1 MSAGD
6 VGGESDMRKYKSLIV
21 AVAGVAVVSVAA
33 YAHAF
38 GGHGGGWHHH
48 GGGSAMAV
56 CLAAAPESVKSSLH
70 TTFKDSTIHTDM
82 AAVKTAKQTLTQQ
95 ILAKTAD
102 LSSYETAV
110 SNAELKVLQDKD
122 AIAAGVCNQLTTAQL
137 QAANTLYTNLQNNR
151 ATVKG
156 YFQAAH
162 AAGE

>member
-1 MSAGD
+1 
-6 VGGESDMRKYKSLIV
+6 MRKYKSLIV
-21 AVAGVAVVSVAA
+21 AVAGVAVISVAA

-38 GGHGGGWHHH
+38 GDHGHGGGHHH

-70 TTFKDSTIHTDM
+70 TTFKASTIHTDM
-82 AAVKTAKQTLTQQ
+82 AAVKAAKQTLTQQ

-110 SNAELKVLQDKD
+110 STAELKVLQDKD

-137 QAANTLYTNLQNNR
+137 AAASTLYTNLQNNR

-156 YFQAAH
+156 YFEGAH
-162 AAGE
+162 AAAE